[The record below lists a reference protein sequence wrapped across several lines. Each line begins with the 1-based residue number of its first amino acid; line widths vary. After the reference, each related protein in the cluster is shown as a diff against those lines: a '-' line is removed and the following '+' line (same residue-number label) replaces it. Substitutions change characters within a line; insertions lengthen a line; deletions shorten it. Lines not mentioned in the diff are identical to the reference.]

1 MTRRALVKRLERE
14 AMRVHRRWKAHGYY
28 QSAKTYDAVAA
39 LSIACVAL
47 AAHDRRKKN
56 G

>member
-1 MTRRALVKRLERE
+1 MTRRALVKRLERA
-14 AMRVHRRWKAHGYY
+14 AMRAYSSGMSEFYAYYLIRHGG
-28 QSAKTYDAVAA
+28 KA
-39 LSIACVAL
+39 LSNACAAL